1 MPSPERSDND
11 IVAAA
16 RKQASAKHRGGS
28 PAGGKAGGSSS
39 EDDGRGRRRRRLRS
53 QAGSPLKLLAGIGD
67 PGSSTT
73 AGSVGSSPAL
83 SRSTCRSGEDF
94 SFRPP
99 GRRSGRNSEAVA
111 LAGLS
116 LFLKER
122 FGSLH
127 EAFVQM
133 DFHRDGRISCL
144 EFQEVLSGQER
155 YCGLHEARELFCMLA
170 RGSDGWLRWDNFK
183 AFLGSAHHTP
193 ESAGAYSGAGAPR
206 DASSTAGVG
215 RSFDA
220 FKHELWALP
229 SCADAGGS
237 HGTGPLAQRKPGCD
251 EADEVDT
258 TMQSLTTTRSDLS
271 GALLRSHGSR
281 ALSSSGTVCV
291 GSELP
296 TTPSARCGSK
306 ALESASTSVFAWDVP
321 MEQGSSCSSA
331 GVRQSE
337 LLSRTG
343 HCSSTVGRYAMAGD
357 AFAAACPAD
366 ALMKTLDESLS
377 SFRTQVA
384 AVQALKAGQDQPQQ
398 SQVGPLTSSSIVP
411 RTLWPDSGSCP
422 DLRGLRWVAQLSLR
436 SQGRLAACRRP
447 ADVLE
452 ILDEELDAASSAV
465 KIETSRSSLSHG
477 NDSSTACSLDLGS
490 TRKRRELAR
499 PEIVTATAELLRQ
512 ARSRA
517 DELEAQLRERE
528 QRHIA
533 RVAELKKTQR
543 RELRRMMRRILEQ
556 SGPQRPRGGRLL
568 QGDAHCFD
576 AGAPAAVSCSAE
588 AIVGAANA
596 ASHVNGARLGH
607 RLTAEFGAGTTS
619 SPVHRKSR
627 SCALSR
633 TASAGG
639 NSGTSSA
646 ASSSKGSMIV
656 VRGASKGSASLA
668 KEAKLANS
676 RDSGVT
682 AGGNDA
688 AGEWF

>member
-39 EDDGRGRRRRRLRS
+39 DDDGRGRRRRRLRS

-258 TMQSLTTTRSDLS
+258 TMQSLCRQLGQISVVRSCARTDPERCPPL
-271 GALLRSHGSR
+271 ALYALARSFQQLQVH
-281 ALSSSGTVCV
+281 
-291 GSELP
+291 
-296 TTPSARCGSK
+296 
-306 ALESASTSVFAWDVP
+306 
-321 MEQGSSCSSA
+321 
-331 GVRQSE
+331 
-337 LLSRTG
+337 
-343 HCSSTVGRYAMAGD
+343 
-357 AFAAACPAD
+357 AAAAKLWSPLPRPCLHGMSPWSRGA
-366 ALMKTLDESLS
+366 
-377 SFRTQVA
+377 VA
-384 AVQALKAGQDQPQQ
+384 AVLECGNRSCCLALAIAAPRLDGTQW
-398 SQVGPLTSSSIVP
+398 QVT
-411 RTLWPDSGSCP
+411 
-422 DLRGLRWVAQLSLR
+422 
-436 SQGRLAACRRP
+436 
-447 ADVLE
+447 
-452 ILDEELDAASSAV
+452 
-465 KIETSRSSLSHG
+465 
-477 NDSSTACSLDLGS
+477 
-490 TRKRRELAR
+490 
-499 PEIVTATAELLRQ
+499 
-512 ARSRA
+512 
-517 DELEAQLRERE
+517 
-528 QRHIA
+528 
-533 RVAELKKTQR
+533 
-543 RELRRMMRRILEQ
+543 
-556 SGPQRPRGGRLL
+556 LL
-568 QGDAHCFD
+568 QQLAQ
-576 AGAPAAVSCSAE
+576 
-588 AIVGAANA
+588 
-596 ASHVNGARLGH
+596 RM
-607 RLTAEFGAGTTS
+607 
-619 SPVHRKSR
+619 
-627 SCALSR
+627 LS
-633 TASAGG
+633 
-639 NSGTSSA
+639 
-646 ASSSKGSMIV
+646 
-656 VRGASKGSASLA
+656 
-668 KEAKLANS
+668 
-676 RDSGVT
+676 
-682 AGGNDA
+682 
-688 AGEWF
+688 